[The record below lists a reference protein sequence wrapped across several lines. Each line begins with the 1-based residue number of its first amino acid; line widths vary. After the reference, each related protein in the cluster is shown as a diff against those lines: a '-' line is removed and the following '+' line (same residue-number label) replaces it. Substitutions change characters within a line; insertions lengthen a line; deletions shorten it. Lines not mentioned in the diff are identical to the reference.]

1 MTGKDLAILFEKIF
15 KVLKDSAKQAK
26 RWVHLD
32 TMRSVNLQL
41 ARQRF
46 KDMHKTISMRIQELD
61 EIVNEIKN
69 EMDQESEGLHKLLK
83 REERASDIS
92 SQIFEMEDNISQRED
107 ELKRMKLQ
115 QESIRTKLRKS
126 SQNEVQDIEKELKDN
141 QIQFDSLARDIEAKK
156 YCKRLLQ
163 GDLDVEMRI
172 KPSII
177 RFTNNVQEKCE
188 SLETKLSKQRRER
201 AVLLDFIER
210 LRGDRQRIES
220 EILRQVMLVSSLD
233 SDIAKHRPSINP
245 PRKTQCDLR
254 LKRLNLTAGSLI
266 CRQLEVPSNYL
277 NFNLRNVFEH
287 GLIASFW
294 KIMGVFLIQF
304 LG

>member
-1 MTGKDLAILFEKIF
+1 
-15 KVLKDSAKQAK
+15 
-26 RWVHLD
+26 
-32 TMRSVNLQL
+32 
-41 ARQRF
+41 
-46 KDMHKTISMRIQELD
+46 MHKTISMRIQELD

-245 PRKTQCDLR
+245 PRKPSVISGKTPQPDGR
-254 LKRLNLTAGSLI
+254 FVNLSSAGSA
-266 CRQLEVPSNYL
+266 Q
-277 NFNLRNVFEH
+277 
-287 GLIASFW
+287 
-294 KIMGVFLIQF
+294 
-304 LG
+304 